1 MGSRIGHSCFSLF
14 YCPSA
19 FTFKLICASSYCY
32 TGSSTIPI
40 FPFLQHS
47 YVSLSTASLLLKVES
62 PLTAGCSQLC
72 PVRFCIPPK
81 MEIPQLFSATAKRL
95 TILTVKKRKKKK
107 KWSFLYYN
115 LCPLSLLSQGTTE
128 KKLPWTLHPQPV
140 KPFLFVSTKCRGV
153 TPLAI
158 SLITCVRKLP
168 LLHSIDLLDLWLSCA
183 LLCCPSSSYCGGWS
197 SLVSNRACEH
207 EASSCCLKKS
217 SSTSSF

>member
-1 MGSRIGHSCFSLF
+1 MLSCGPKVTVVPKQERGGEEQGRSMKSYQSIQHIWHVRDHVRNKVGIYSSQHTTQIAEQYCPWAGPFSLLPSNPGMPHFSSEKSCYLMFYCLERMGSRLGHSCFSLF
-14 YCPSA
+14 CCPSA
-19 FTFKLICASSYCY
+19 FTFKLICASFYCY

-107 KWSFLYYN
+107 KVEFLV
-115 LCPLSLLSQGTTE
+115 L
-128 KKLPWTLHPQPV
+128 K
-140 KPFLFVSTKCRGV
+140 FVPIV
-153 TPLAI
+153 
-158 SLITCVRKLP
+158 
-168 LLHSIDLLDLWLSCA
+168 
-183 LLCCPSSSYCGGWS
+183 
-197 SLVSNRACEH
+197 
-207 EASSCCLKKS
+207 
-217 SSTSSF
+217 SSFTGKH